1 MSRNDLRYELKLAS
15 EVHLYEE
22 VRALLRLHSVGLSPI
37 HHPRKVQSL
46 YFDSSTDEALGDNLA
61 GISHREKIRF
71 RWYGVGTVG
80 VRGRLEKKVRE
91 NMQGWKELGEV
102 DGIFNIEGARR
113 EEEAQREASAARS
126 GTQCGTWSAGQLCWR
141 VMLKG
146 ATLKAS
152 VVRCDPNQV
161 WVRTECDG
169 ETVRVRKDKWDS
181 LLGRQEGDETPQ
193 FRRPEEAAE
202 AAGCPAAKR
211 PETDDARQKCRG
223 EQAPAGSAE
232 GAAPPGAC

>member
-113 EEEAQREASAARS
+113 EE
-126 GTQCGTWSAGQLCWR
+126 
-141 VMLKG
+141 
-146 ATLKAS
+146 LKAEIAAATS
-152 VVRCDPNQV
+152 PEWRELLSRDLEIVQWISYEREYLA
-161 WVRTECDG
+161 TSDG
-169 ETVRVRKDKWDS
+169 RVR
-181 LLGRQEGDETPQ
+181 
-193 FRRPEEAAE
+193 
-202 AAGCPAAKR
+202 
-211 PETDDARQKCRG
+211 
-223 EQAPAGSAE
+223 GS
-232 GAAPPGAC
+232 GGPRHRTS

>member
-113 EEEAQREASAARS
+113 EE
-126 GTQCGTWSAGQLCWR
+126 
-141 VMLKG
+141 
-146 ATLKAS
+146 LKAEIAAATS
-152 VVRCDPNQV
+152 PEWRELLSRDLEIVQWISYEREYLA
-161 WVRTECDG
+161 TSDG
-169 ETVRVRKDKWDS
+169 RVRVTLDRDLKTWDQRFS
-181 LLGRQEGDETPQ
+181 SRLSRRWRTPTPDLMILECKVA
-193 FRRPEEAAE
+193 PEDLH
-202 AAGCPAAKR
+202 R
-211 PETDDARQKCRG
+211 
-223 EQAPAGSAE
+223 AE
-232 GAAPPGAC
+232 GLLESLPVSVDKCSKFVIASSPGDAPLRSMRTI